1 MREFTLF
8 RVSLLPEFTVFYQKK
23 PKWVW
28 GQTWDIL
35 AAVLIEQGKEAL
47 KEGGDGEAEIV
58 EATEIQS
65 VTTAISILRQHV
77 TQPNVKLSD
86 WNRLQGK

>member
-1 MREFTLF
+1 M
-8 RVSLLPEFTVFYQKK
+8 
-23 PKWVW
+23 
-28 GQTWDIL
+28 DIL

-47 KEGGDGEAEIV
+47 KEGEAEIV